1 MDLSSASQ
9 RAKYD
14 IKPTLEVRMRGKGGR
29 KRKRGRGG
37 YNDEVQDQRWRG
49 GRKEGGK

>member
-14 IKPTLEVRMRGKGGR
+14 IKPTLEVRMRGRGGCNDKSPRSKMEGWEKGGR
-29 KRKRGRGG
+29 
-37 YNDEVQDQRWRG
+37 
-49 GRKEGGK
+49 

>member
-14 IKPTLEVRMRGKGGR
+14 IKPTLEVRMRGSGGC
-29 KRKRGRGG
+29 
-37 YNDEVQDQRWRG
+37 NDKVQDQRLKG